1 MYILLS
7 DLMMIKM
14 GQYYIFKDGS
24 IMSAGFDTLEECRK
38 WGIQGGFKNF
48 AIIQLIDF
56 IKE

>member
-1 MYILLS
+1 MGKYYIL
-7 DLMMIKM
+7 KA
-14 GQYYIFKDGS
+14 GS

-38 WGIQGGFKNF
+38 WGIQGEFKDF

>member
-1 MYILLS
+1 
-7 DLMMIKM
+7 M
-14 GQYYIFKDGS
+14 GKYYIFKDGS